1 MAKEKVDKKQMW
13 NNIADQVIEFAG
25 GHENILEHLHCA
37 TRLRLVVQ
45 DNDLV
50 NEEGLKSLDHAKA
63 VVYNS
68 GQWQIIFGPGTVNKV
83 YDALG
88 LRLKELNPLLKS
100 SETSNRVNTGNGHQP
115 WWDSEYTFSSNMFTA
130 TRRTV
135 KNFGD
140 IFIPLIPIFIAAG
153 ISLAFKVAV
162 ETIVPVETGVSFAFA
177 KLLGIIADTLFG
189 MLPVFI
195 AWSMMKKLGGP
206 QVYGIAVGLVLISPS
221 LVSMGSVQTP
231 ISIGLHYGESLDSMA
246 LANGWIQMIDGQ
258 VTAILVDGKFLAVG
272 DTISD
277 STGMLN
283 YVLTDGDIN
292 SSVAFLFNHSEGYDV
307 DYIVKAVMNG
317 TQFGNI
323 GEMAAS
329 YVSTYTVLFNGIF
342 SISLIGYQSQII
354 AALLS
359 TALIY
364 YVYKGFVSI
373 MPEAIAIVF
382 VPLLTIFFSTWAI
395 LWIVGPIGRVLNSG
409 MVFVFTWIYANLNF
423 AGFGLGAAILA
434 ALLPLLVVTGLHN
447 SLIIVEMTTM
457 TETAATYGH
466 SFTFNTPLWFCV
478 HMGISG
484 ALIAYLLIVKNQK
497 AKSIAV
503 SGIIPVNLGIS
514 EPALYGTCVRLGYP
528 LAAGMIGAFA
538 GGLWV
543 GGVGALATTNGSA
556 SWIGL
561 VQFDWT
567 TTQAY
572 LDYTSASGIPAIMNA
587 MSPGVKMV
595 IGMVIS
601 TVVGFGALIVLS
613 NTEWGKSANR
623 AFNEETLTYSELL
636 YIFTPSKTLGKED
649 LVEMYNKK
657 YNGEIST
664 ELESAFEKKAQL
676 TNEIYQLK
684 LMIGRSK
691 HDYNIYEEIL
701 EKNVELSRLKQ
712 EVKTFTKNQ
721 IEEKEN
727 ALKEISNFKDT
738 IKQLKTDYKQ
748 SKPMAET
755 EVNNLKNEIINKQ
768 NELKNVNE
776 SIKAL

>member
-1 MAKEKVDKKQMW
+1 MAKEKVSKKQMW
-13 NNIADQVIEFAG
+13 INIADQVIEFAG
-25 GHENILEHLHCA
+25 GHENIKEHLHCA
-37 TRLRLVVQ
+37 TRLRLVVE

-50 NEEGLKSLDHAKA
+50 NEEGLKKLEHAKA
-63 VVYNS
+63 VVFNS

-88 LRLKELNPLLKS
+88 QRLQELNPLLKS
-100 SETSNRVNTGNGHQP
+100 SNSSSVSNTGNGSQP
-115 WWDSEYTFSSNMFTA
+115 WWDSNYTVSSNMFSA

-153 ISLAFKVAV
+153 VSLAFKVAV
-162 ETIVPVETGVSFAFA
+162 ETMVPTESGVSFAFA
-177 KLLGIIADTLFG
+177 SILGIIADTLFG

-231 ISIGLHYGESLDSMA
+231 ISIGLHYGQSLDSLA
-246 LANGWIQMIDGQ
+246 LSNGWVQMTDGQ
-258 VTAILVDGKFLAVG
+258 VTSILVNGAFMSVG
-272 DTISD
+272 DTITD
-277 STGMLN
+277 TTGTIN
-283 YVLTDGDIN
+283 YVLTSSDIN
-292 SSVAFLFNHSEGYDV
+292 SSVAYLFNDPNGYDV
-307 DYIVKAVMNG
+307 DYVIKAVTNG
-317 TQFGNI
+317 TQYGTI
-323 GEMAAS
+323 ADMANA

-382 VPLLTIFFSTWAI
+382 VPLLTIFLSTWLI
-395 LWIVGPIGRVLNSG
+395 LWIVGPIGRVLNTG
-409 MVFVFTWIYANLNF
+409 MVAVFTWIYANLNF

-457 TETAATYGH
+457 TETAAQYGH

-572 LDYTSASGIPAIMNA
+572 LDYTADSGIPAIMNA

-601 TVVGFGALIVLS
+601 TVVGFTALIILS
-613 NTEWGKSANR
+613 NTQWAKSANR

-636 YIFTPSKTLGKED
+636 YIFTPAKTLGKED
-649 LVEMYNKK
+649 LVELYNKK
-657 YNGEIST
+657 YNGEISD
-664 ELESAFEKKAQL
+664 ELQEAFEKKAQI
-676 TNEIYQLK
+676 TNDIYQLK
-684 LMIGRSK
+684 LMAGRSK
-691 HDYNIYEEIL
+691 HDYKIYDEIL
-701 EKNVELSRLKQ
+701 QCNIELSRLKQ
-712 EVKTFTKNQ
+712 EIKTFTKHQ
-721 IEEKEN
+721 TKEIEDAKVVISN
-727 ALKEISNFKDT
+727 LKEKINTLKQNYKKSPAMNESELEK
-738 IKQLKTDYKQ
+738 IKK
-748 SKPMAET
+748 
-755 EVNNLKNEIINKQ
+755 EVVTKQ
-768 NELKNVNE
+768 NELKDLNI
-776 SIKAL
+776 SIKSL